1 MPEGSLT
8 RVAPLGGQATPAPAP
23 MATLIKAQAF
33 ASRLVFRGGDAA
45 ADAAGRAFGVPLP
58 RDACRAATYGARA
71 ALWLGPDEWLL
82 IAPDGEAP
90 TILRAIADGLDGIPH
105 SLVDVS
111 HRNAGFEI
119 SGSGAGDLLN
129 AGCPLDLGLAA
140 FPVGMCT
147 RSVLAKAEI
156 VLWRTAEFTFH
167 IEVWRS
173 FAPYVGAFL
182 YEAGQD
188 EAALRS

>member
-1 MPEGSLT
+1 
-8 RVAPLGGQATPAPAP
+8 VAPLGGQVSPALVPAVIG
-23 MATLIKAQAF
+23 IKVQAF
-33 ASRLVFRGGDAA
+33 ASRFVFRGGDAA
-45 ADAAGRAFGVPLP
+45 ADATGQAFGVPLL
-58 RDACRAATYGARA
+58 RAACRAATLGSRA

-90 TILRAIADGLDGIPH
+90 AIAAAIAEGLDGSPH

-111 HRNAGFEI
+111 HRNTGFEI
-119 SGSGAGDLLN
+119 SGSRAGDLLN

-156 VLWRTAEFTFH
+156 ILWRTAELTFH
-167 IEVWRS
+167 LEVWRS

-182 YEAGQD
+182 QEAAQD
-188 EAALRS
+188 ELVSRS